1 MANKRNSNPKANSGP
16 LILIGGG
23 LIVIISILL
32 WQVLASTPQSN
43 NATSPTADISIPYA
57 NVPRVSL
64 ADAKTAFDNNSAV
77 FVDVRDVDVY
87 DADHVQGAINI
98 PLAVFDAQYTQLDPK
113 QWIITY
119 CT

>member
-1 MANKRNSNPKANSGP
+1 MANKRKSNPIANSGP

-32 WQVLASTPQSN
+32 WQFLNSAPQSN
-43 NATSPTADISIPYA
+43 DTSSPTADISIPYS

-64 ADAKTAFDNNSAV
+64 ADAKAAFENKSAV
-77 FVDVRDVDVY
+77 FVDVRDVDAY
-87 DADHVQGAINI
+87 DADHVQGALSI
-98 PLAVFDAQYTQLDPK
+98 PLAVFDAQYTQLDPN

>member
-1 MANKRNSNPKANSGP
+1 MPGKRNTRPTANSMP

-23 LIVIISILL
+23 LILIISILL
-32 WQVLASTPQSN
+32 WQGLSGTPQN
-43 NATSPTADISIPYA
+43 TSTTPTANINIPYS

-64 ADAKTAFDNNSAV
+64 ADAKAALDNKSAV
-77 FVDVRDVDVY
+77 FVDVRDLDVY
-87 DADHVQGAINI
+87 NADHITGALSI
-98 PLAVFDAQYTQLDPK
+98 PLGEFDARFSQLDPN

>member
-1 MANKRNSNPKANSGP
+1 MTP

-23 LIVIISILL
+23 LVLIISILL
-32 WQVLASTPQSN
+32 WQALASTPPGSP
-43 NATSPTADISIPYA
+43 TSPTANVNLPYS
-57 NVPRVSL
+57 NVQRVSL
-64 ADAKTAFDNNSAV
+64 ADARSAFDSKSAV

-87 DADHVQGAINI
+87 DASHISGAVNI
-98 PLAVFDAQYTQLDPK
+98 PLGVFDAQYKQLDIN

>member
-1 MANKRNSNPKANSGP
+1 MPGKRNSRPTANPMP

-23 LIVIISILL
+23 LILVISILL
-32 WQVLASTPQSN
+32 WQALSGAPQNPS
-43 NATSPTADISIPYA
+43 AKPTVNINIPYS

-64 ADAKTAFDNNSAV
+64 ADAKASFDNKSAV
-77 FVDVRDVDVY
+77 FVDVRDLDVY
-87 DADHVQGAINI
+87 NADHIPGALNI
-98 PLAVFDAQYTQLDPK
+98 PLGEFDARYSQLDPN